1 MRWSCQWEMGFVPA
15 DASRSPAS
23 ARSSASVPRRCVA
36 SRRAAATSAQ
46 IFVPTSTS
54 DWRNSGFTAS
64 PSRGSASA
72 INVSMCARSRPS
84 ASTIWY
90 SSSTPRVSQS
100 PFTPARLAPELVE
113 SVRVLGEGPA
123 LRDLAVLEV
132 EGVDG
137 LRADALPVA
146 LGRARREDRPVLVVG
161 DDGVPLELE
170 GPATEL
176 HELAEEAEDLVL
188 SPVVAGNLAP
198 AGDVER
204 HVLGEEPSER
214 VQVTLLEGV
223 VALVQQ

>member
-1 MRWSCQWEMGFVPA
+1 MPTCTCRPKI
-15 DASRSPAS
+15 RS
-23 ARSSASVPRRCVA
+23 
-36 SRRAAATSAQ
+36 
-46 IFVPTSTS
+46 
-54 DWRNSGFTAS
+54 S

-223 VALVQQ
+223 VALVQQIGVRMRHASPSRSIIHPDPIRPKGSRIEPLPRTDGQARIAACPGARRRP